1 MILGFVFALT
11 RIICT
16 WFSFRTT
23 LAFYLL
29 YHILR
34 LEVVCQTH
42 TINVMVEKNIQTRAI
57 ANNTFAIKMNFK
69 RLLLMNSK
77 LSVICSKV
85 FPSFWSCILLSYN
98 CSEVSLS
105 NNSCF
110 MISND
115 GKVFI
120 LYRHCA
126 SVAQPRLDNK
136 KRLVVPEIAKANRF
150 HFGLSSSN
158 TTGRAV

>member
-1 MILGFVFALT
+1 MILGFVLGLI

-16 WFSFRTT
+16 RFSFRTT

-29 YHILR
+29 YHIFR

-42 TINVMVEKNIQTRAI
+42 TINVIVEKNIQTRAI
-57 ANNTFAIKMNFK
+57 ANNIFAIKMNLK
-69 RLLLMNSK
+69 RLLFVNSK
-77 LSVICSKV
+77 LSVICSRV
-85 FPSFWSCILLSYN
+85 FPSFCSCTLLICNS
-98 CSEVSLS
+98 SEVSFL
-105 NNSCF
+105 NSSLF
-110 MISND
+110 ILSND
-115 GKVFI
+115 GNVFI

-126 SVAQPRLDNK
+126 NDAQPRLDNK
-136 KRLVVPEIAKANRF
+136 NRLVVPEIAYAIRS